1 METGSREENASEYN
15 PSDPIGRGS
24 AVRLGIDLGGTKIE
38 IIALGGDGGEILRRR
53 TPTPRGSYRG
63 IVEALAGLVSRTEAE
78 LAALGHAGPHT
89 VGIGM
94 PGAISPFTGFAMNA
108 NSTELNGQPFKADL
122 EALLG
127 REVRLAND
135 ANCLSV
141 SEAVDGAAAG
151 ARVVFAAIL
160 GTGTGAGIAIDG
172 RTWEGPHRIAGEWGH
187 NSLPWPDVAE
197 VMEAAPC
204 FCGQRGCIETW
215 VSGTGF
221 RRDFE
226 RITGRGL
233 SAPEIIA
240 AADGGDG
247 EARAAVDRYVSRLG
261 RSLAHV
267 VNLLD
272 PDAIVLGGGMS
283 NVGDLYGRLPA
294 AIAAFTFSDRFITP
308 VRPALHGDSSG
319 VRGAAWLW
327 EPNALAAK

>member
-1 METGSREENASEYN
+1 M
-15 PSDPIGRGS
+15 
-24 AVRLGIDLGGTKIE
+24 RLGIDLGGTKIE
-38 IIALGGDGGEILRRR
+38 IIAIDGDGGEILRCRA
-53 TPTPRGSYRG
+53 PTPRGSYRG
-63 IVEALAGLVSRTEAE
+63 IVEALAGLVTAAEAE
-78 LAALGHAGPHT
+78 LAARGHAGPHT

-94 PGAISPFTGFAMNA
+94 PGALSPFTGLAMNA

-135 ANCLSV
+135 ANCLAV

-172 RTWEGPHRIAGEWGH
+172 ATWEGPHRIAGEWGH
-187 NSLPWPDVAE
+187 NPLPRPSVEE
-197 VMEAAPC
+197 VTGAAPC

-221 RRDFE
+221 QRDFG
-226 RITGRGL
+226 RVTGRDLKGP
-233 SAPEIIA
+233 AIIA
-240 AADGGDG
+240 AAAAGDT
-247 EARAAVDRYVSRLG
+247 EAIAAMERYIDRLG

-272 PDAIVLGGGMS
+272 PEVIVLGGGMS
-283 NVGDLYGRLPA
+283 NVAGLCERLPA
-294 AIAAFTFSDRFITP
+294 AVAAHVFSDRFVTP
-308 VRPALHGDSSG
+308 IRPALHGDSSG

-327 EPNALAAK
+327 GR

>member
-1 METGSREENASEYN
+1 M
-15 PSDPIGRGS
+15 
-24 AVRLGIDLGGTKIE
+24 RLGIDLGGTKIE
-38 IIALGGDGGEILRRR
+38 IIAIAGDGEEILRRR

-63 IVEALAGLVSRTEAE
+63 IVEALAGLVNRAEAE

-127 REVRLAND
+127 REIRLAND
-135 ANCLSV
+135 ANCLAV

-172 RTWEGPHRIAGEWGH
+172 KTWEGSHRIAGEWGH
-187 NSLPWPDVAE
+187 NSLPWPSVEE
-197 VMEAAPC
+197 VTGATPC

-221 RRDFE
+221 ARDFQHM
-226 RITGRGL
+226 TGRALKG
-233 SAPEIIA
+233 AEIITA
-240 AADGGDG
+240 AEAGDV
-247 EARAAVDRYVSRLG
+247 EAKAAVDRYVSRLG
-261 RSLAHV
+261 RSIAHV

-272 PDAIVLGGGMS
+272 PDVIVLGGGMS
-283 NVGDLYGRLPA
+283 NVALIYAGLDA
-294 AIAAFTFSDRFITP
+294 TIQNFTFSDRFITP
-308 VRPALHGDSSG
+308 IRRALHGDSSG

-327 EPNALAAK
+327 ER